1 MAILSCSDDSKKNRI
16 ADLEGKAYT
25 LYDNDSYVKCR
36 PLLDTLISL
45 DSTNGEYFYKRA
57 VCFDRAHK
65 YQKAQNDFLQAIAL
79 HYRPGEAYFTMGLEE
94 MSGND
99 TAAIA
104 YFQLALR
111 ANPDKKAEVD
121 PLIKSCRLEIELEN
135 SEAAKEF
142 KDIKPS
148 KHKHGPARTKHRKRS
163 HHH

>member
-1 MAILSCSDDSKKNRI
+1 MAMLSCSDDSKKTRI
-16 ADLEGKAYT
+16 ADLESKAYA
-25 LYDNDSYVKCR
+25 LYDNDSYLTCR
-36 PLLDTLISL
+36 TYLDTLILL
-45 DSTNGEYFYKRA
+45 DSTNGEYFYKRG
-57 VCFDRAHK
+57 VCFDRSHK
-65 YQKAQNDFLQAIAL
+65 YKKAQNDFLEAIAL

-111 ANPDKKAEVD
+111 ANPDKKSEVD

-135 SEAAKEF
+135 SEAAREF

-148 KHKHGPARTKHRKRS
+148 RHRQRPAKVKAKKHARH
-163 HHH
+163 